1 MGVGDFLRKMF
12 SPPNAV
18 PPDGPRL
25 SGASESAL
33 GSFIAEVAGRRAR
46 MDHARGSGASVLQ
59 RAV

>member
-33 GSFIAEVAGRRAR
+33 GSSLQVAGRRAR

-59 RAV
+59 RAA